1 MEILSETDF
10 GRPEHPFVPNVYVD
24 ITDYMDKKM
33 EALRIYDTEMG
44 KPPFPR
50 SEENV
55 RALATVRGAM
65 AGVRFAEAF
74 RLVKGI
80 WR

>member
-1 MEILSETDF
+1 
-10 GRPEHPFVPNVYVD
+10 
-24 ITDYMDKKM
+24 M

-44 KPPFPR
+44 KASFPR

-55 RALATVRGAM
+55 KALATVRGAM
-65 AGVRFAEAF
+65 AGVCFAEAF

-80 WR
+80 VR